1 MKTLVLFLPFL
12 YSPAFPCPP
21 LPSPLLSSL
30 LSRENDYNLPVG
42 YMPVTTNNFLVAQDF
57 MIHRF
62 GAQFLGYTL
71 YQQAELTF
79 IQPRKKRNTGINC
92 QGLSSPALGLHLDA
106 FSLDVGHAKR
116 PTLYE

>member
-1 MKTLVLFLPFL
+1 
-12 YSPAFPCPP
+12 
-21 LPSPLLSSL
+21 
-30 LSRENDYNLPVG
+30 
-42 YMPVTTNNFLVAQDF
+42 MPVTTNNFLVAQEF

-62 GAQFLGYTL
+62 GAKFLGYTL

-79 IQPRKKRNTGINC
+79 IQPRKKGNTGMNC
-92 QGLSSPALGLHLDA
+92 QGLSSPALGLRLDA